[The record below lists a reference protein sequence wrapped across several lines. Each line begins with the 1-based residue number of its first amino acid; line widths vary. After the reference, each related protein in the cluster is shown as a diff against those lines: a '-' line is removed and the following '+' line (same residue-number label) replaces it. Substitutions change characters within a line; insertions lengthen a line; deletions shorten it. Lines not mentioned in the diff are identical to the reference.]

1 MHRPRFNPP
10 VIAPA
15 ALLISIVLF
24 AACSLVAQ
32 AQSAPVLVAKF
43 ASKLDTK
50 SAKVGEAVSAKTVKA
65 AKAKDGAELPK
76 GSKLTGQVV
85 AVQSNKD
92 GNGTASLAIKFDQV
106 ELKDGTKVPVQGL
119 IVAIGPAPDAADGGV
134 GFNSVLGRSGTGSTN
149 GLDPNA
155 GAGHAGDSNE
165 IPKGSTLA
173 GVALGTALDA
183 QGASEL
189 RGIKRDIKLDS
200 DVMIRVELE

>member
-1 MHRPRFNPP
+1 MNRPR
-10 VIAPA
+10 VIS
-15 ALLISIVLF
+15 SITLAVSTILF
-24 AACSLVAQ
+24 AAGPLAAQ
-32 AQSAPVLVAKF
+32 AQSAPVLTAKF

-50 SAKVGEAVSAKTVKA
+50 SAKVGDAVSAKTVKA
-65 AKAKDGAELPK
+65 AKAKDGTDLPK

-92 GNGTASLAIKFDQV
+92 GNGTASVAIKFDQV
-106 ELKDGTKVPVQGL
+106 ELKDGTKVAVQGL

-155 GAGHAGDSNE
+155 GAGHSGDSSG
-165 IPKGSTLA
+165 IPNGSSLA
-173 GVALGTALDA
+173 GVALGSALDA
-183 QGASEL
+183 QGASEM

-200 DVMIRVELE
+200 DVMIKVELE